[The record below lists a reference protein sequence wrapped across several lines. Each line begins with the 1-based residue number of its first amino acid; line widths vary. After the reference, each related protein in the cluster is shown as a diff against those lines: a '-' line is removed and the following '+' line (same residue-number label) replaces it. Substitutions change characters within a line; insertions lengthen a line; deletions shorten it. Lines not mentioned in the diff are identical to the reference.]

1 MRQGALPAAGPQGTR
16 MEKQEI
22 PPEECELLAQILE
35 KEKRGHSGIR
45 TMCLFLFVFSFILL
59 LALLGFV
66 VYQFTSGPSGD
77 FGAMDVLQVLAPIA
91 ALMIGFFTS
100 WWAAN
105 NCVNSIER
113 SLFAAR
119 HRKWKLFLGFVEQL
133 QCASKKKRSMLM
145 DVVGS
150 LAV

>member
-1 MRQGALPAAGPQGTR
+1 MNRQDALPD
-16 MEKQEI
+16 ED
-22 PPEECELLAQILE
+22 ECAVLAELLE
-35 KEKRGHSGIR
+35 KEKRGHRGIR
-45 TMCLFLFVFSFILL
+45 TICLLLFVFSFVLL
-59 LALLGFV
+59 LSLLAFV
-66 VYQFTSGPSGD
+66 VFQFTQGGRNQYTTID
-77 FGAMDVLQVLAPIA
+77 FLQILAPIA
-91 ALMIGFFTS
+91 ALMIGFFSS

-145 DVVGS
+145 DVAGS

>member
-1 MRQGALPAAGPQGTR
+1 MPGAAAPKGTKMERQDL
-16 MEKQEI
+16 

-45 TMCLFLFVFSFILL
+45 AICLMLFVFSFLLL
-59 LALLGFV
+59 LALLAFV
-66 VYQFTSGPSGD
+66 IYQFTNGSRSD

-119 HRKWKLFLGFVEQL
+119 AKRWRLFLGFVNQL
-133 QCASKKKRSMLM
+133 QCASKKKRSMLI